1 MSFLQ
6 VIDDLAGG
14 KPMRKTRER
23 QIRKEKKDDRRD
35 GDDELTETV
44 KPDVKLPKQKPF
56 RIIASNSKS
65 DTITTSTTMN
75 TSKDVEVTA
84 SMHTSDIALNA
95 KSVYGVLDESVSEK
109 KSAREPYRSLRESVL
124 KEQRKRKKASLR
136 DADDNDESDDDD
148 KIPFVVYIDCFC

>member
-35 GDDELTETV
+35 SDDELTETV

-56 RIIASNSKS
+56 RIVANNSKS
-65 DTITTSTTMN
+65 DTIITTSTTMN
-75 TSKDVEVTA
+75 TSKDVEVMA

-109 KSAREPYRSLRESVL
+109 KSAREPYRS
-124 KEQRKRKKASLR
+124 
-136 DADDNDESDDDD
+136 
-148 KIPFVVYIDCFC
+148 